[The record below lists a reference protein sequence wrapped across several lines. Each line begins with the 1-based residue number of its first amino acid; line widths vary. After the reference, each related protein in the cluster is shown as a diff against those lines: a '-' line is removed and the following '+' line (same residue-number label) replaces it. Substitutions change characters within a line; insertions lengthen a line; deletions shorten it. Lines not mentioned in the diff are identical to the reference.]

1 MSLPSD
7 NVRLLFT
14 FSKSATPRGPRLAA
28 RRSLV
33 SCRLILY
40 SRCQVRL
47 KLLRKVRFLMSICMK
62 PSSSLLNRVPVILFR
77 SCSANLRKI
86 ARVCC
91 LMTVRM
97 RRSKPRCCAS
107 YTHMIKSPR
116 DAPTKN
122 CMYHWELTGNRN
134 STFDCELYS

>member
-1 MSLPSD
+1 MSPPSD

-14 FSKSATPRGPRLAA
+14 FSKSATPHGPHLAA

-33 SCRLILY
+33 SRRLILY
-40 SRCQVRL
+40 SHCQVRS

-62 PSSSLLNRVPVILFR
+62 PSSSLLNCIPVILFR
-77 SCSANLRKI
+77 SCSANLWKI

-91 LMTVRM
+91 SMTVRM
-97 RRSKPRCCAS
+97 RCSKPRCCAS

-116 DAPTKN
+116 DVPTKN
-122 CMYHWELTGNRN
+122 CMYHRELTGNRN
-134 STFDCELYS
+134 STFDCELYL